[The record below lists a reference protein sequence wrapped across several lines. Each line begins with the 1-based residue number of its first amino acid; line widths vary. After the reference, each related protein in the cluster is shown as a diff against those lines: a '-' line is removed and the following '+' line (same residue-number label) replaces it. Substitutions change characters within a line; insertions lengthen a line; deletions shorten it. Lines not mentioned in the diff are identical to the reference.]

1 MAAAL
6 IVAVCSGCASSDAVE
21 QAQVE
26 CESRDGHTELLPIGG
41 FYRCYV
47 VTTEEDGWRLCER
60 SEPHVLVRANEDGE
74 PNEMPRWPCGN
85 TGPRYDD
92 YTEPMLLPQVEPA
105 PKGCEPA
112 LAWYQSYLAAVEQ
125 AALDGRSA
133 LASETIGVA
142 QAMSAYESLG
152 LLLEQNTPR
161 VQAARDTCSEDRGI
175 DGLGA
180 LVSLIEIEDEINET
194 YRDLV
199 KACIWQGG
207 IDCGVL
213 APTAKKSCE
222 EASPEFTFLLNEET
236 LEVFGLDGWPHAAY
250 AIGCTLT

>member
-1 MAAAL
+1 MVAVL
-6 IVAVCSGCASSDAVE
+6 IVTACSGCALSDAVE

-26 CESRDGHTELLPIGG
+26 CESRDGHTELLPSGG
-41 FYRCYV
+41 FYHCYV
-47 VTTEEDGWRLCER
+47 VTTEEDGWRLCDL
-60 SEPHVLVRANEDGE
+60 SEPRLLVRANEDDE
-74 PNEMPRWPCGN
+74 PDETSRWPCGN
-85 TGPRYDD
+85 TRPRYDD
-92 YTEPMLLPQVEPA
+92 HAEPVLFPQVEAA

-112 LAWYQSYLAAVEQ
+112 IAWYQSYMGAVEQ

-133 LASETIGVA
+133 LVSETIGVA
-142 QAMSAYESLG
+142 QATSAYESLG

-161 VQAARDTCSEDRGI
+161 VEAVRDTCGEDRGV

-180 LVSLIEIEDEINET
+180 LVGLTEIEDEINET

-207 IDCGVL
+207 IDCGAL

-222 EASPEFTFLLNEET
+222 EASPEFTYQLNEET
-236 LEVFGLDGWPHAAY
+236 LEVFGLDGWPHTAY